1 MIIRAAACAWLG
13 QEPAETFYF
22 LFILMYGFEFIESH
36 RAGGIM
42 RFEHLGLTKMLVVL
56 APFALALSFVGCSGE
71 SSTAADGNSDD
82 QENSAIDDDS
92 SGKDSSSSSSKK
104 GGSSGKAGSSSSS
117 KKADSSDKAGS
128 SSSSKKGGSS
138 GKDGSSSS
146 SKKNSSS
153 SYKDSFA
160 NVSVPDVKI
169 GECNIKE
176 DDGVWAY
183 AFTETEDDDSLT
195 AFSFTFFDG
204 ENIKD
209 SLYRVISGPEATKAC
224 KQMNGKQSEVDELFG
239 MTITSTRWCKDEVM
253 YIIEV
258 MTIGGMKDVS
268 RKELFETAKEECAK
282 YNEEN
287 ANSSSSS
294 AGRSSSSSA
303 GGSAGGS
310 TCNFKKTDDVW
321 VMDVAGMGR
330 TTLTW
335 SGNSYTA
342 VAEMSVKLEDEET
355 CEESVENADPDDH
368 AYCEG
373 SVYKSRAERVVDDAD
388 RDEIYENAMALCAL

>member
-1 MIIRAAACAWLG
+1 MRLQHPSMAK
-13 QEPAETFYF
+13 
-22 LFILMYGFEFIESH
+22 ILATLI
-36 RAGGIM
+36 
-42 RFEHLGLTKMLVVL
+42 
-56 APFALALSFVGCSGE
+56 PFALALGLAGCSGD
-71 SSTAADGNSDD
+71 SSIAADGSSDD
-82 QENSAIDDDS
+82 QENSAIDS
-92 SGKDSSSSSSKK
+92 SDTDGSSSSSK
-104 GGSSGKAGSSSSS
+104 GDGSSDEDGSSSSS
-117 KKADSSDKAGS
+117 KKDS
-128 SSSSKKGGSS
+128 SS

-146 SKKNSSS
+146 SKKNGS
-153 SYKDSFA
+153 SYKGHFD
-160 NVSVPDVKI
+160 NVNVPNVKI

-224 KQMNGKQSEVDELFG
+224 KQMNGKQREVDELFG

-258 MTIGGMKDVS
+258 MTIGGMNDVS
-268 RKELFETAKEECAK
+268 RKELFEKAKEECAK

-294 AGRSSSSSA
+294 DGQSSSSSEEEEESSSSSDAEEAESSSSSEEEEESSSSA
-303 GGSAGGS
+303 GESASGS
-310 TCNFKKTDDVW
+310 TCDFEKDDDVW
-321 VMDVAGMGR
+321 VMDIVGVGL

-335 SGNSYTA
+335 SGDSYTA
-342 VAEMSVKLEDEET
+342 VAEMSLKLTDEAA
-355 CEESVENADPDDH
+355 CEASVENADPEDH

-373 SVYKSRAERVVDDAD
+373 SVYKSRAERVVEDAD
-388 RDEIYENAMALCAL
+388 RDETYENAMAMCAL

>member
-1 MIIRAAACAWLG
+1 
-13 QEPAETFYF
+13 
-22 LFILMYGFEFIESH
+22 
-36 RAGGIM
+36 M
-42 RFEHLGLTKMLVVL
+42 RFEHFGLTKMLVVL
-56 APFALALSFVGCSGE
+56 APFALALSFAGCSGE

-92 SGKDSSSSSSKK
+92 SDKDDSSSSSKDDDSSDKDVSSSSSKK
-104 GGSSGKAGSSSSS
+104 DSSSGKDVSSSSS
-117 KKADSSDKAGS
+117 KKDGSSGKNGS
-128 SSSSKKGGSS
+128 SSSSQ
-138 GKDGSSSS
+138 
-146 SKKNSSS
+146 KNGS
-153 SYKDSFA
+153 SYKGHFD
-160 NVSVPDVKI
+160 NVNVPNVKI

-183 AFTETEDDDSLT
+183 AFTETEDDDTLT

-209 SLYRVISGPEATKAC
+209 SLYRVISGPEAAKAC
-224 KQMNGKQSEVDELFG
+224 KQMNGKQREVDELFG

-258 MTIGGMKDVS
+258 MTIGGMNDVS
-268 RKELFETAKEECAK
+268 RKELFETAKEECTK

-294 AGRSSSSSA
+294 DGQSSSSSEEEEESSSSA
-303 GGSAGGS
+303 GESASGS
-310 TCNFKKTDDVW
+310 TCDFEKDDDVW
-321 VMDVAGMGR
+321 VMDLVGVGR

-335 SGNSYTA
+335 SGNSYT
-342 VAEMSVKLEDEET
+342 VVSEMSIKLENEEV
-355 CEESVENADPDDH
+355 CEQSVENADPEDH

-388 RDEIYENAMALCAL
+388 RDEVYEASMAACAL

>member
-1 MIIRAAACAWLG
+1 
-13 QEPAETFYF
+13 
-22 LFILMYGFEFIESH
+22 
-36 RAGGIM
+36 M
-42 RFEHLGLTKMLVVL
+42 RFEHLDLTKMLVVL

-104 GGSSGKAGSSSSS
+104 GGSSGKDGSSSSSKKDSSSGKAGSS

-138 GKDGSSSS
+138 GKNGSSSS

-169 GECNIKE
+169 GECNFEE
-176 DDGVWAY
+176 DDEVWGFAY
-183 AFTETEDDDSLT
+183 THTEDDET
-195 AFSFTFFDG
+195 YETYSFTFFDG
-204 ENIKD
+204 KNLKD
-209 SLYRVISGPEATKAC
+209 SLYNIFRGPETTKEC
-224 KQMNGKQSEVDELFG
+224 EQMTGKQEVEDDLLDAK
-239 MTITSTRWCKDEVM
+239 IVSTQWCENGAM
-253 YIIEV
+253 YAINV
-258 MTIGGMKDVS
+258 ANYGNTYNMS
-268 RKELFETAKEECAK
+268 RESLFEMAMDECTK
-282 YNEEN
+282 LNGVS
-287 ANSSSSS
+287 ANS
-294 AGRSSSSSA
+294 AGRSSSSST
-303 GGSAGGS
+303 GGSASVS

-321 VMDVAGMGR
+321 VMDVAGVGR
-330 TTLTW
+330 TTVTW

-342 VAEMSVKLEDEET
+342 VAEMNMRLEDEET

>member
-1 MIIRAAACAWLG
+1 
-13 QEPAETFYF
+13 
-22 LFILMYGFEFIESH
+22 
-36 RAGGIM
+36 M
-42 RFEHLGLTKMLVVL
+42 RFEHFGLTKMLVVL

-71 SSTAADGNSDD
+71 SSTAADGSSDD
-82 QENSAIDDDS
+82 QENSAIDS
-92 SGKDSSSSSSKK
+92 SDTDGSSSSSK
-104 GGSSGKAGSSSSS
+104 GDGSSGEDGSSSSS
-117 KKADSSDKAGS
+117 KKDDSSGKDGS
-128 SSSSKKGGSS
+128 SSSSKKDSSS

-146 SKKNSSS
+146 SKKNGS
-153 SYKDSFA
+153 SYKGHFD
-160 NVSVPDVKI
+160 NVNVPDVKI

-224 KQMNGKQSEVDELFG
+224 KQMNGKQREVDELFG

-258 MTIGGMKDVS
+258 MTIGGMNDVS

-294 AGRSSSSSA
+294 DGQSSSSSDAEEAESSSSSEEEEESSSSA
-303 GGSAGGS
+303 GESASGS
-310 TCNFKKTDDVW
+310 TCDFEKDDDVW
-321 VMDVAGMGR
+321 VMDLVGVGR

-342 VAEMSVKLEDEET
+342 VSEISVNLENET
-355 CEESVENADPDDH
+355 ICEQSVENADPEDH

-388 RDEIYENAMALCAL
+388 RDEVYEASMAACAL

>member
-1 MIIRAAACAWLG
+1 
-13 QEPAETFYF
+13 
-22 LFILMYGFEFIESH
+22 
-36 RAGGIM
+36 M
-42 RFEHLGLTKMLVVL
+42 RFEHFGLTKMLVVL
-56 APFALALSFVGCSGE
+56 APFALALSFAGCSGE

-92 SGKDSSSSSSKK
+92 SDKDDSSSSSKDDDSSDKDVSSSSSKK
-104 GGSSGKAGSSSSS
+104 DSSSGKDVSSSSS
-117 KKADSSDKAGS
+117 KKDGSSGKNGS
-128 SSSSKKGGSS
+128 SSSSQ
-138 GKDGSSSS
+138 
-146 SKKNSSS
+146 KNGS
-153 SYKDSFA
+153 SYKGHFD
-160 NVSVPDVKI
+160 NVNVPNVKI

-224 KQMNGKQSEVDELFG
+224 KQMNGKQREVDELFG

-258 MTIGGMKDVS
+258 MTIGGMNDVS

-294 AGRSSSSSA
+294 DGQSSSSSEEEEESSSSSDAEEAESSSSSEAEEESSSSA
-303 GGSAGGS
+303 GESASGS

-321 VMDVAGMGR
+321 VMDVAGVGR
-330 TTLTW
+330 TTVTW

-342 VAEMSVKLEDEET
+342 VAEMNMRLENEEVCEQSVA
-355 CEESVENADPDDH
+355 NADPDDH

-388 RDEIYENAMALCAL
+388 RDEIYEEVMALCSM

>member
-1 MIIRAAACAWLG
+1 
-13 QEPAETFYF
+13 
-22 LFILMYGFEFIESH
+22 
-36 RAGGIM
+36 M
-42 RFEHLGLTKMLVVL
+42 RFEHFGLTKMLVVL
-56 APFALALSFVGCSGE
+56 ATFALALGLAGCSGD
-71 SSTAADGNSDD
+71 SSTAADGSSDD
-82 QENSAIDDDS
+82 QENSAIDS
-92 SGKDSSSSSSKK
+92 SDTDGSSSSSK
-104 GGSSGKAGSSSSS
+104 GDGSSDEDGSSSSS
-117 KKADSSDKAGS
+117 KKDSSSGKDGS
-128 SSSSKKGGSS
+128 SSSSKKDSSS

-146 SKKNSSS
+146 SKKNGS
-153 SYKDSFA
+153 SYKGHFD
-160 NVSVPDVKI
+160 NVNVPDVKI

-224 KQMNGKQSEVDELFG
+224 KQMNGKQREVDELFG

-258 MTIGGMKDVS
+258 MTIGGMNDVS

-294 AGRSSSSSA
+294 DGQSSSSSEEEEESSSSA
-303 GGSAGGS
+303 GESASGS
-310 TCNFKKTDDVW
+310 TCDFEKDDDVW
-321 VMDVAGMGR
+321 VMDLVGVGR

-342 VAEMSVKLEDEET
+342 VSEMSIKLENEEV
-355 CEESVENADPDDH
+355 CEQSVENANPDDH

-388 RDEIYENAMALCAL
+388 RDEVYESAMAACAL

>member
-1 MIIRAAACAWLG
+1 
-13 QEPAETFYF
+13 
-22 LFILMYGFEFIESH
+22 
-36 RAGGIM
+36 M
-42 RFEHLGLTKMLVVL
+42 RFEHFGLTKMLVVL
-56 APFALALSFVGCSGE
+56 ATFALALGLAGCSGD
-71 SSTAADGNSDD
+71 SSTAADGSSDD
-82 QENSAIDDDS
+82 QENSAIDS
-92 SGKDSSSSSSKK
+92 SDTDGSSSSSK
-104 GGSSGKAGSSSSS
+104 GDGSSDEDGSSSSS
-117 KKADSSDKAGS
+117 KKDS
-128 SSSSKKGGSS
+128 SS

-146 SKKNSSS
+146 SKKNGS
-153 SYKDSFA
+153 SYKGHFD
-160 NVSVPDVKI
+160 NVNVPDVKI

-224 KQMNGKQSEVDELFG
+224 KQMNGKQREVDELFG

-258 MTIGGMKDVS
+258 MTIGGMNDVS

-294 AGRSSSSSA
+294 DGQSSSSSEEEEESSSSA
-303 GGSAGGS
+303 GESASGS
-310 TCNFKKTDDVW
+310 TCDFEKDDDVW
-321 VMDVAGMGR
+321 VMDLVGVGR

-342 VAEMSVKLEDEET
+342 VSEMSIKLENEEV
-355 CEESVENADPDDH
+355 CEQSVENANPDDH

-388 RDEIYENAMALCAL
+388 RDEVYESAMAACAL

>member
-1 MIIRAAACAWLG
+1 
-13 QEPAETFYF
+13 
-22 LFILMYGFEFIESH
+22 
-36 RAGGIM
+36 M
-42 RFEHLGLTKMLVVL
+42 RFEYFGLTKMLAVL

-104 GGSSGKAGSSSSS
+104 GGSSGKDGSSSSS
-117 KKADSSDKAGS
+117 KKASSSSKDGS

-146 SKKNSSS
+146 SKKGGSSGKNGSSS
-153 SYKDSFA
+153 SSKKAGSSGKDSFA

-169 GECNIKE
+169 GECNFKE
-176 DDGVWAY
+176 DDEVWGFAY
-183 AFTETEDDDSLT
+183 THTEDDET
-195 AFSFTFFDG
+195 YETYSFTFFDG
-204 ENIKD
+204 KNLKD
-209 SLYRVISGPEATKAC
+209 SLYNIYRGPETTKEC
-224 KQMNGKQSEVDELFG
+224 EQMTGKQEIEDDLLDAKIV
-239 MTITSTRWCKDEVM
+239 STQWCENGAM
-253 YIIEV
+253 YAINV
-258 MTIGGMKDVS
+258 ANYGNTYNMS
-268 RKELFETAKEECAK
+268 RESLFEMAMDECTK
-282 YNEEN
+282 LNGVS
-287 ANSSSSS
+287 ANS

-303 GGSAGGS
+303 GGSASVS

-321 VMDVAGMGR
+321 VMDVAGVGR
-330 TTLTW
+330 TTVTW

-342 VAEMSVKLEDEET
+342 VAEMNMRLKDEET

-388 RDEIYENAMALCAL
+388 RDEIYEEVMALCSM

>member
-1 MIIRAAACAWLG
+1 M
-13 QEPAETFYF
+13 
-22 LFILMYGFEFIESH
+22 
-36 RAGGIM
+36 
-42 RFEHLGLTKMLVVL
+42 
-56 APFALALSFVGCSGE
+56 
-71 SSTAADGNSDD
+71 N
-82 QENSAIDDDS
+82 
-92 SGKDSSSSSSKK
+92 
-104 GGSSGKAGSSSSS
+104 
-117 KKADSSDKAGS
+117 
-128 SSSSKKGGSS
+128 
-138 GKDGSSSS
+138 
-146 SKKNSSS
+146 
-153 SYKDSFA
+153 
-160 NVSVPDVKI
+160 VPDVKI

-204 ENIKD
+204 ENVKD

-224 KQMNGKQSEVDELFG
+224 KQMNGKQREVDELFG

-258 MTIGGMKDVS
+258 MTIGGMNDVS
-268 RKELFETAKEECAK
+268 RKELFEKAKEECAK

-294 AGRSSSSSA
+294 DGQSSSSSDAEEEESSSSSEEEEESSSSA
-303 GGSAGGS
+303 GGSASGS
-310 TCNFKKTDDVW
+310 VCNFDKDDDVW
-321 VMDVAGMGR
+321 VMDIVGLGR

-342 VAEMSVKLEDEET
+342 VAEMSLKLADEAS
-355 CEESVENADPDDH
+355 CEASLENADPEDH

-373 SVYKSRAERVVDDAD
+373 SVFKSRAERIEDDAD
-388 RDEIYENAMALCAL
+388 RDEVYENSMALCAL